1 MKLTKTKLVNH
12 PVPSWNG
19 LVLWKMQ
26 EGSIVSFALIAESP
40 DPWYA
45 AEVERLMRES
55 IRLHHLRSIPSRHGS
70 EALDR
75 AVVDDPGRRDTG
87 PDPDAGDPSPAQ
99 ADLVCNESA
108 RHSGVTQ
115 VTPVDIG
122 PEHMW

>member
-55 IRLHHLRSIPSRHGS
+55 IRLHQLRSIPSRHGS
-70 EALDR
+70 QALDR

-87 PDPDAGDPSPAQ
+87 SDPDAGDPSPAQ

-108 RHSGVTQ
+108 RHSGVTR
-115 VTPVDIG
+115 VTSAGDG
-122 PEHMW
+122 SK